1 MAKNVQLYD
10 YTRTTKLYPTTVAQE
25 VIYNDEPLSNFL
37 SDCVSVDND
46 HEQRIYTLEQKVGN
60 GVASDEDFINLQ
72 KEVNSLDSRITTLED
87 EGLKEIED
95 SSITTAKLANSAV
108 TKDKIAD
115 NAVTSSKIKNGEI
128 IWGKLSVPVQARI
141 EDAETR
147 ITDLENNGISV
158 IELTQAEYDSLD
170 EYQFNTLYY
179 ITDGISV
186 IDELMARVSALE
198 NS

>member
-10 YTRTTKLYPTTVAQE
+10 YTGTTKLYPTTVAQE
-25 VIYNDEPLSNFL
+25 VIYNDDPLSDFL

-72 KEVNSLDSRITTLED
+72 EEVNSLDSRITTLEE

-108 TKDKIAD
+108 T
-115 NAVTSSKIKNGEI
+115 SSKIKDGEVE
-128 IWGKLSVPVQARI
+128 WDKLSVPVQMRI
-141 EDAETR
+141 EDSETR
-147 ITDLENNGISV
+147 ITTLENNEGIPV

-198 NS
+198 NL